1 MLGSMLASIG
11 GLFLASA
18 ICAQEANAPKPDAP
32 SLGLR
37 TNRAIARGL
46 AWLRKEQRQDGAW
59 SGHEGEH
66 PGGETALVCYA
77 LVKSGVGRGDPMLQA
92 GLTSLNGVEFQ
103 STYSAAVD
111 LLLCE
116 ALNDPKR
123 FGSSSR
129 ASFDFLLAEQKDGLW
144 AYPSGFVDVSNTQ
157 FALLGLRA
165 GRKLGFDVPE
175 KTIERCA
182 IALLR
187 CQDGTGGFGYR
198 VDREPTAGLT
208 AATLAGF
215 EVLAELGKGMGPVE
229 SLLGKKKSEIQAG
242 ANWLGERFVAQKNA
256 YGASA
261 WTPAFHYAFLW
272 AVERYCGLA
281 NRDKLGAHDWYRE
294 GAEHLVEEQRADG
307 GWGRTVDDVCF
318 ALLFLRRATVTAYED
333 LSKVYSELDREK
345 TIAAEK
351 PRVRPAASVPRLA
364 DWLVAGPF
372 VDKRGAPMLLKPPFA
387 PEKLAPRDKEQLRE
401 RVFERWSLRPDT
413 WTDLERLTGRRGDF
427 LLWVLATYVS
437 YSPDASSDKS
447 AGDGAA
453 AGGASSPGA
462 GAKRVAETSSR
473 ALEAVLWLAVE
484 DAWKVYFDGKLVS
497 FDERVQA
504 PIEESVCVPL
514 EIQPGVHTLVV
525 LVSDDLGASAFGARL
540 TDPAGRALPASVT
553 IGANSSG
560 KPKTSERKP

>member
-1 MLGSMLASIG
+1 MLQRMLAPIG
-11 GLFLASA
+11 SLLLAA
-18 ICAQEANAPKPDAP
+18 AVLAQDAGAPKPDAP

-37 TNRAIARGL
+37 VNRAIARGL
-46 AWLRKEQRQDGAW
+46 EWLRKAQKPDGTW
-59 SGHEGEH
+59 NGHEGAH

-77 LVKSGVGRGDPMLQA
+77 LVKSGIGRGDPMLQA
-92 GLTSLNGVEFQ
+92 GLTSLIGVELK
-103 STYSAAVD
+103 STYSAAVN

-123 FGSSSR
+123 FGSSAR
-129 ASFDFLLAEQKDGLW
+129 ASFDFLLSEQKDGLW
-144 AYPSGFVDVSNTQ
+144 AYPSGLVDVSNTQ

-165 GRKLGFDVPE
+165 GKRLGFDVPE

-198 VDREPTAGLT
+198 VDHEPTAGLT

-215 EVLAELGKGMGPVE
+215 AVLAELGKGMGPVE
-229 SLLGKKKSEIQAG
+229 SLLGKKRSEIQA
-242 ANWLGERFVAQKNA
+242 ADAWLASRFVASKNA

-261 WTPAFHYAFLW
+261 WTPTFHYAFLW
-272 AVERYCGLA
+272 AVERYCGLT
-281 NRDKLGAHDWYRE
+281 NREKLGAHDWYRE
-294 GAEHLVEEQRADG
+294 GAEHLVAEQRSDG
-307 GWGRTVDDVCF
+307 GWGRTVDEVCF

-333 LSKVYSELDREK
+333 LSQLYARLDREK
-345 TIAAEK
+345 LTSEEK
-351 PRVRPAASVPRLA
+351 PRVLPSASIPRIS

-372 VDKRGAPMLLKPPFA
+372 VDKRGAPLLLKPPFA
-387 PEKLAPRDKEQLRE
+387 PEKLAPRDKQQLRE
-401 RVFERWSLRPDT
+401 RVFERWTLSADG
-413 WTDLERLTGRRGDF
+413 WTDLERMTGRSGDF

-437 YSPDASSDKS
+437 YNPEAPSEKPA
-447 AGDGAA
+447 
-453 AGGASSPGA
+453 GASASASGV
-462 GAKRVAETSSR
+462 KRAADSSSR

-514 EIQPGVHTLVV
+514 EIDPGMHTLLV

-553 IGANSSG
+553 VAADPGG
-560 KPKTSERKP
+560 KPKAGEKNR